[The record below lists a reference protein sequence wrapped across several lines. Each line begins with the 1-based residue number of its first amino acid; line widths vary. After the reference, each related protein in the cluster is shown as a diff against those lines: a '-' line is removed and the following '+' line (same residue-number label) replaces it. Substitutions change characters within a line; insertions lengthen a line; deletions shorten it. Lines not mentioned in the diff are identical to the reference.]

1 MVRNIR
7 SMSVLGLAAGAVACG
22 SAPREEAV
30 LDRTVD
36 RQFVA
41 VSYSESDA
49 RGVHITRDRQVSRA
63 EIAASR
69 AQVWNA
75 VPDAFTAMGLPLPM
89 LDHARGIAA
98 TQNFRTSATLGR
110 DRLSTFFDCGS
121 GPAGRYA
128 DLRRLVIEVFVA
140 VPPSTAATT
149 RVELRASAVSHPTE
163 GASGSATECSSLG
176 ILEERLARALQ
187 LRALR
192 PDNGE

>member
-1 MVRNIR
+1 MVRTFR
-7 SMSVLGLAAGAVACG
+7 GVAVLALAGTAAACG
-22 SAPREEAV
+22 SSPREPGV
-30 LDRTVD
+30 LERGTD
-36 RQFVA
+36 QQYVA
-41 VSYSESDA
+41 VSYSESDS
-49 RGVHITRDRQVSRA
+49 RGVHITRERHVSRA

-69 AQVWNA
+69 ERVWNA
-75 VPDAFTAMGLPLPM
+75 VPDAFEAVGLPLPV
-89 LDHARGIAA
+89 LDRARGIAA
-98 TQNFRTSATLGR
+98 TQNFRTSGTLGL

-149 RVELRASAVSHPTE
+149 RVELRALAVAHATE

-187 LRALR
+187 IRALQ
-192 PDNGE
+192 PGEE